1 MNAVVVDLPPPRPS
15 PTLSLQS
22 LADFA
27 AYSRRRRREAARRR
41 ALKLLKVLL
50 LVLLIGLAKLLV
62 HHLGLEPIQVNP
74 LFTSLVA
81 STVFLLGFLLNG
93 VLSDFKESER
103 LPGELATGLE
113 VLSLEIQAIPAHNP
127 AAVVDRPLMAVAAF
141 ADALLA
147 WLLERLS
154 TRELLQQFHQ
164 CHGATVEA
172 AVLLQGNAT
181 LQARLMA
188 EMGGLLKL
196 INRIDTIRQT
206 SFVPLVYWL
215 AYASTALLCTGLVF
229 MATTTILEAIFF
241 IFVIAFL
248 LIFLIRLIADI
259 DNPFGFAD
267 PNSAED
273 VALDVLVEAMGRLV
287 AIRDAAQAGVRA

>member
-1 MNAVVVDLPPPRPS
+1 MPA
-15 PTLSLQS
+15 LSLPS

-27 AYSRRRRREAARRR
+27 AYSQRRRRRAWRRR
-41 ALKLLKVLL
+41 TLTLLKVLL
-50 LVLLIGLAKLLV
+50 LVTLIGLAKLLV
-62 HHLGLEPIQVNP
+62 HHLGLELIQVNP

-93 VLSDFKESER
+93 VLADFKESER

-113 VLSLEIQAIPAHNP
+113 VLSLEILAIPAHNP
-127 AAVVDRPLMAVAAF
+127 GAAVEGPLAAVASF

-154 TRELLQQFHQ
+154 TQELLQHFHR

-181 LQARLMA
+181 LQARLMG

-206 SFVPLVYWL
+206 SFVALVYWL
-215 AYASTALLCTGLVF
+215 AYASTGLLCLGLVF
-229 MATTTILEAIFF
+229 MATSTVLESIFF

-267 PNSAED
+267 PASAED
-273 VALDVLVEAMGRLV
+273 VALDVLVETMGRLV
-287 AIRDAAQAGVRA
+287 AIRDAARDPQGLGPAPGP

>member
-1 MNAVVVDLPPPRPS
+1 MTQQPLP
-15 PTLSLQS
+15 S
-22 LADFA
+22 LAEFA
-27 AYSRRRRREAARRR
+27 VFSARRRRQAPRRR
-41 ALKLLKVLL
+41 AKQLLKVLVLVTL
-50 LVLLIGLAKLLV
+50 LGLAKLVV
-62 HHLGLEPIQVNP
+62 HRLGLELIQVNP

-113 VLSLEIQAIPAHNP
+113 VLNLEIQAIPAHNP
-127 AAVVDRPLMAVAAF
+127 QARVERHLAELASF

-147 WLLERLS
+147 WLLEKLS
-154 TRELLQQFHQ
+154 TGELLQRFHR
-164 CHGATVEA
+164 CHGAMVDA
-172 AVLLQGNAT
+172 AVLLAGNAT

-188 EMGGLLKL
+188 EMGGLLKS

-206 SFVPLVYWL
+206 SFLPLVYWL

-259 DNPFGFAD
+259 DNPFGFSDA
-267 PNSAED
+267 NSAED
-273 VALDVLVEAMGRLV
+273 VALDVLVQAVERLE
-287 AIRDAAQAGVRA
+287 AIRDAARFASMG

>member
-1 MNAVVVDLPPPRPS
+1 MTPPPLPS
-15 PTLSLQS
+15 LSE
-22 LADFA
+22 FA
-27 AYSRRRRREAARRR
+27 AFSARRRRQAPRRR
-41 ALKLLKVLL
+41 ALKLLKVLA
-50 LVLLIGLAKLLV
+50 LVGAIGLAKLAV
-62 HHLGLEPIQVNP
+62 HRLGLELIQVNP

-127 AAVVDRPLMAVAAF
+127 RAAVEPQLTALAAF

-154 TRELLQQFHQ
+154 TRELLVQFHQ
-164 CHGATVEA
+164 CHAATVEA
-172 AVLLQGNAT
+172 AVLLAGNAT

-188 EMGGLLKL
+188 EMAGVLKI

-206 SFVPLVYWL
+206 SFLPLVYWL

-259 DNPFGFAD
+259 DNPFGFSDA
-267 PNSAED
+267 NSAED
-273 VALDVLVEAMGRLV
+273 VALEVLVQAMERLV
-287 AIRDAAQAGVRA
+287 AIRDAARFASMG